1 MARGDD
7 AEIFGLRGDNTRIID
22 LAGLTAIPGLDD
34 AHFHLAYYGMMSG
47 WLSLADCRSIEDI
60 VGLVR
65 ERAGSL
71 PAGAWIYGRGWDP
84 ADLVGSRSPIA
95 PDLDQG
101 TTAHPV
107 LLARADG
114 HVCVAN
120 SEALR
125 RAGITDDT
133 PNPVGGHITRGE
145 NGTATGELSER
156 ALYLAWDAMM
166 AELGPEDFRAPIL
179 KGAHAALRAGITTA
193 HAILL
198 ENVAA
203 ELEALRLLDEA
214 NELPIRVYGV
224 VQVEALESL
233 PCELLNYEGDR
244 VRIGA
249 AKIFADGTLFAGT
262 AALRAPYTDAPTS
275 YGDDGVPFDKLVGM
289 LEMIRD
295 AGLQPAVH
303 AVGDRTIE
311 RVLDAL
317 EVVYGGAEQCRA
329 AHPRIEHATVLAP
342 DLLNRARYLGVILS
356 IQPRRWRQL
365 SRRLGPRR
373 AGWVN
378 PWPEFAANDA
388 HVIGGSDAPFIV
400 PQPDAWQ
407 TLVQAVERGVPFLR
421 AVGMIASG
429 AALAARDETPCG
441 LSIGSRA
448 DMTVLSADPANAT
461 PDELR
466 AITPVMTI
474 VGGELSYMNVESQ
487 SGSAA

>member
-1 MARGDD
+1 MACGGK
-7 AEIFGLRGDNTRIID
+7 AEISGLRGDNTRIID
-22 LAGLTAIPGLDD
+22 LEGRAAIPGLVD
-34 AHFHLAYYGMMSG
+34 AHFHLAYYGMMSN

-65 ERAGSL
+65 ERAESL
-71 PAGAWIYGRGWDP
+71 PEGAWIYGRGWDP
-84 ADLVGSRSPIA
+84 SNLAEGRSPVA
-95 PDLDQG
+95 TDLDQG

-114 HVCVAN
+114 HVCIAN

-125 RAGITDDT
+125 RAGVTDTT
-133 PNPVGGHITRGE
+133 PDPVDGHIVRSGD
-145 NGTATGELSER
+145 GTATGELSER

-179 KGAHAALRAGITTA
+179 KGAHAAARAGITTA

-214 NELPIRVYGV
+214 GELPIRVYGV

-233 PCELLNYEGDR
+233 PQELLNYEGDR
-244 VRIGA
+244 LKVGA

-262 AALRAPYTDAPTS
+262 AALRAPYTDAPGS
-275 YGDDGVPFDKLVGM
+275 YGEDGVPLDELVGM
-289 LEMIRD
+289 LATIRD

-317 EVVYGGAEQCRA
+317 ELVYGSAEQCRA
-329 AHPRIEHATVLAP
+329 ARPRIEHATVLAP
-342 DLLNRARYLGVILS
+342 DLLNRARHLGVILS

-378 PWPEFAANDA
+378 PWPAFASIGA
-388 HVIGGSDAPFIV
+388 HVVGGSDAPFIV

-407 TLVQAVERGVPFLR
+407 ALVQAVERGVSFLQAMGIMAR
-421 AVGMIASG
+421 G
-429 AALAARDETPCG
+429 AALAARDVGPCG
-441 LSIGSRA
+441 LAVGSRA

-461 PDELR
+461 PDQLR
-466 AITPVMTI
+466 AITPIMTI
-474 VGGELSYMNVESQ
+474 VGGALSYMDVESQ

>member
-1 MARGDD
+1 MACGGN
-7 AEIFGLRGDNTRIID
+7 AEISGLRGDNTRIID
-22 LAGLTAIPGLDD
+22 LAGRAAIPGLVD
-34 AHFHLAYYGMMSG
+34 AHFHLAYYGMMSN

-60 VGLVR
+60 IGLVR
-65 ERAGSL
+65 ERTESL
-71 PAGAWIYGRGWDP
+71 PEGAWIYGRGWDP
-84 ADLVGSRSPIA
+84 SNLAEGRSPVA
-95 PDLDQG
+95 TDLDQG

-114 HVCVAN
+114 HVCIAN

-125 RAGITDDT
+125 RAGVTNTTLD
-133 PNPVGGHITRGE
+133 PVGGHIVRSGD
-145 NGTATGELSER
+145 GTATGELSER

-179 KGAHAALRAGITTA
+179 KGAHAAARAGITTA

-203 ELEALRLLDEA
+203 ELEALRQLDK
-214 NELPIRVYGV
+214 NGELPVRVYGV

-262 AALRAPYTDAPTS
+262 AALRAPYTDAPAS
-275 YGDDGVPFDKLVGM
+275 YGEDGVPFDELAGM
-289 LEMIRD
+289 LETIRD
-295 AGLQPAVH
+295 TGLQPAVH

-311 RVLDAL
+311 RLLDAL
-317 EVVYGGAEQCRA
+317 ELVYGSAEQCRA
-329 AHPRIEHATVLAP
+329 ARPRIEHATVLAP
-342 DLLNRARYLGVILS
+342 DLLNRARHLGVILS

-365 SRRLGPRR
+365 NRRLGPQR
-373 AGWVN
+373 AAWAN
-378 PWPEFAANDA
+378 PWPAFASIGA
-388 HVIGGSDAPFIV
+388 HVVGGSDAPFIV

-421 AVGMIASG
+421 AMGIMARG
-429 AALAARDETPCG
+429 AALASRDGGPCG
-441 LSIGSRA
+441 LSIGSWA
-448 DMTVLSADPANAT
+448 DITVLSANPMDAT
-461 PDELR
+461 LDELR

-474 VGGELSYMNVESQ
+474 VGGALSYMNVESQ